1 VKASRLFYERSLQKK
16 EEKKMALNLD
26 NEDEKKVSAEEILS
40 IFPKIDQITDNIS
53 EIGNEIRK
61 WDKDKNGIVDANEAV
76 DGFLSSPAIIPKITS
91 IVGGI
96 YSTIVFIMGLIGQ
109 EMNWLALFV
118 GIGLALLVL
127 AMYFIFQNN
136 AKGMMKTIDRI
147 ALEYRNK
154 MNAKSET
161 NRKLYTRIDGLQEEK
176 YQLLADN
183 TSKSYHISL
192 LQVEKKELKNQLEK
206 YENK

>member
-1 VKASRLFYERSLQKK
+1 
-16 EEKKMALNLD
+16 MALNLD